1 MARKRVERNI
11 SFDDVRKVYY
21 VSMDLGKN
29 SEGKRVKQYRTFP
42 NLTSARTGLR
52 EFYAD
57 RDKLL
62 HPPKQ
67 EQTLRQWLDYWME
80 NIIRPNRAETTV
92 YAYQKII
99 DNHIDPALGDTPLT
113 KLSAKQV
120 QEYYIT
126 TQREANLSSNT
137 MRRHHDLLSSALRS
151 AVRQEMIPVSPM
163 NRVEPPRPRP
173 KETSFYDNL
182 ELKQLYQLIQ
192 GKPLELP
199 VKLAGSLGMRREE
212 ICGLKWDN
220 VDLQRRLVII
230 REART
235 AYGANIVQKETKN
248 RASVRTLYLADEL
261 CLLLEQEQS
270 RQEALRC
277 QDPDNFNPEGYVV
290 LDHKQRPYSPNA
302 LSLAFTRFVR
312 RNNLPRLTF
321 HGLRH
326 TFATIASCQGASLF
340 DIGKALGHSTPST
353 TGRIYTHLVDRTHE
367 DLMLRVSDAL
377 K

>member
-1 MARKRVERNI
+1 MARKTVERNI
-11 SFDDVRKVYY
+11 SYDDIRKLYY
-21 VSMDLGKN
+21 VSMDLGRDDR
-29 SEGKRVKQYRTFP
+29 GKRIKQYRTYP
-42 NLTSARTGLR
+42 TLSAARAGLR
-52 EFYAD
+52 DFLAHRE
-57 RDKLL
+57 
-62 HPPKQ
+62 Q
-67 EQTLRQWLDYWME
+67 ERQTPRHQMTLSDWLEYWMDT
-80 NIIRPNRAETTV
+80 IIRPNRAETTV
-92 YAYQKII
+92 YAYQQII
-99 DNHIDPALGDTPLT
+99 DNHLDPALGSIPLLKLTP
-113 KLSAKQV
+113 KDIQ
-120 QEYYIT
+120 QYYT
-126 TQREANLSSNT
+126 TVQRENGLSSNT